1 MSSDVTIKVDNLSKC
16 YSVYAQPADRLKQF
30 LLPKLGRMVKRTTKH
45 YFSEFWALKNVS
57 FEIMRGETIGIVG
70 RNGGGKSTLLQMIC
84 GTLTPTQG
92 TVVTN
97 GRIAA
102 LLELGSGFNPE
113 YTGRE
118 NVYLNGSLMGLKR
131 EEIEQRF
138 NDIVAFADIGDFID
152 QPVKTYSSGMVVR
165 LAFSVSVNV
174 EPQILVVDEALAV
187 GDELFQRKC
196 FSRIAE
202 LKEKGTTILFVS
214 HSAGAVVELCDR
226 ALLLDG
232 GELLW
237 QGKPRVA
244 VINYQKLLYAPEDKR
259 AQIREQ
265 IKQMA
270 QAHQDIPL
278 SVDAEDDRSAE
289 LELVAQ
295 EQIAQA
301 SVTASDVAASI
312 EYTSDSLSHC
322 EKDVEL
328 ASIASPMQESFDP
341 HLVSNRTVEY
351 ASRGAYVREPVIRTF
366 DGERVNNLIRRR
378 RYQYTYQVHFT
389 HTVAQVR
396 FGMVIRT
403 ISGLPLG
410 GTLSSQQ
417 SDTIPVVLQGT
428 TITVTF
434 DFDCLLNPGTY
445 FMNAGVFGRMHDEEE
460 TVLHRLV
467 DAAVFRVMP
476 VENNLATGMIDFGY
490 VAKVKVHE

>member
-1 MSSDVTIKVDNLSKC
+1 
-16 YSVYAQPADRLKQF
+16 
-30 LLPKLGRMVKRTTKH
+30 
-45 YFSEFWALKNVS
+45 
-57 FEIMRGETIGIVG
+57 
-70 RNGGGKSTLLQMIC
+70 MIC

-92 TVVTN
+92 SIMTN

-113 YTGRE
+113 YTGRD
-118 NVYLNGSLMGLKR
+118 NVYLNGSLLGLSR
-131 EEIEQRF
+131 DEIEQRF
-138 NDIVAFADIGDFID
+138 DDIVAFADIGDFID

-202 LKEKGTTILFVS
+202 LKAKGTTILFVS

-226 ALLLDG
+226 ALLLDA

-244 VINYQKLLYAPEDKR
+244 VINYQKLLYAPADKR

-265 IKQMA
+265 IKQMV
-270 QAHQDIPL
+270 QSYQDMPP
-278 SVDAEDDRSAE
+278 SADAGGSAE
-289 LELVAQ
+289 S
-295 EQIAQA
+295 I
-301 SVTASDVAASI
+301 SVTQDPAAVSDVTAPV
-312 EYTSDSLSHC
+312 EYTSDSLNDC
-322 EKDVEL
+322 ETDVEL
-328 ASIASPMQESFDP
+328 ASRSSPMQESFDP
-341 HLVSNRTVEY
+341 HLVSNQTMEY
-351 ASRGAYVREPVIRTF
+351 ASRGAYVKEPVIRTF

-410 GTLSSQQ
+410 GAMSSQQ
-417 SDTIPVVLQGT
+417 SDTIPVVVQGT